1 MRAPLSKPVTE
12 KVAQLFAND
21 DRTEVM
27 ELLAAYGEQSHEREP
42 ERVRL
47 AILKLSGGDEAE
59 VRRLVEAARQDY
71 RDVLWWADEA

>member
-1 MRAPLSKPVTE
+1 MGAPLTKPVTE
-12 KVAQLFAND
+12 KVAQLFADD